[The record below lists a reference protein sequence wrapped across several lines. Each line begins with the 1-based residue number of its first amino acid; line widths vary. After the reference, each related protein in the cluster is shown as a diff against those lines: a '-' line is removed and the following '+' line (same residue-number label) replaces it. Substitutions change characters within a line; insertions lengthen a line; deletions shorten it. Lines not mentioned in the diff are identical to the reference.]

1 MLSSGRGVY
10 TMKKYMFFCILVSV
24 LFVCQ
29 GCNHKQYI
37 TSEMIE
43 GNKAAYDGEVVQ
55 FTLPLQRPV
64 GGCTITNAEGQTLGI
79 DAHGLYGDLPLLS
92 MDENRFFLS
101 YDIPYSSSF
110 VYATNNASLE
120 NHDSFQI
127 YGEKFS
133 CGASGSGI
141 RKISVSYPNRI
152 EIEGN
157 REMDVRV
164 IGSLLALPE
173 VYADTCPGGKT
184 PEIWIDSRAGS
195 TSIVAEFTETGAIVS
210 GLQGQGEIIVY
221 TNFEIIMQES
231 YDFMNATV
239 EIDIVSQP
247 GEILVTPIEG

>member
-43 GNKAAYDGEVVQ
+43 GNKAAYEGEVVQ

-64 GGCTITNAEGQTLGI
+64 GGCTITNAKGQTLGI

-92 MDENRFFLS
+92 LDENSFFLS
-101 YDIPYSSSF
+101 YNIPYSSSF

-133 CGASGSGI
+133 CGASGIGI
-141 RKISVSYPNRI
+141 QKISVSDPNRV

-157 REMDVRV
+157 QEMEVR
-164 IGSLLALPE
+164 IQGSLLALPE
-173 VYADTCPGGKT
+173 AYADAGSEEKT
-184 PEIWIDSRAGS
+184 PEIWMDGTAGS
-195 TSIVAEFTETGAIVS
+195 TSIIAEFTKLGVIVS
-210 GLQGQGEIIVY
+210 GLKGHGEITVY
-221 TNFEIIMQES
+221 TDFEIITQRS
-231 YDFMNATV
+231 YDFTGETV

-247 GEILVTPIEG
+247 GEILVTPVEG

>member
-1 MLSSGRGVY
+1 
-10 TMKKYMFFCILVSV
+10 MKKYMFFCILVSV

-133 CGASGSGI
+133 CSASGSGI

-184 PEIWIDSRAGS
+184 PEIWIDSTAGS
-195 TSIVAEFTETGAIVS
+195 TSIVAEFTEAGAIVC

-221 TNFEIIMQES
+221 TDFEIIMQES